1 MATNDVQLT
10 GGIRS
15 NLLLLQQTST
25 KLERTQ
31 QRLATGNRINS
42 ALDGPVNF
50 FAAKGLNRRADD
62 LTQIK
67 DAIGQAISTI
77 KAADT
82 GITSIEKLLE
92 QAKGLITTAFGNL
105 SDDANSVELR
115 RSLATQ
121 FDSLLRQIDKLAQDS
136 GYQGKN
142 LLLGNGRRL
151 DATSSAKSASWTS
164 SSR

>member
-15 NLLLLQQTST
+15 NLLLLQQTAQM
-25 KLERTQ
+25 LERTQ
-31 QRLATGNRINS
+31 QRLATGNRINT

-82 GITSIEKLLE
+82 TLKSSNRRPDQTMTDLRACLHR
-92 QAKGLITTAFGNL
+92 GLAEPGPSRQRAIDERSGSYPCLSTCPALSFSVATMPTHTAVSDAPTIVKRVNL
-105 SDDANSVELR
+105 RAV
-115 RSLATQ
+115 
-121 FDSLLRQIDKLAQDS
+121 
-136 GYQGKN
+136 
-142 LLLGNGRRL
+142 
-151 DATSSAKSASWTS
+151 
-164 SSR
+164 